1 MHALWRGDYPVAA
14 THRKLNHGRQ
24 FSHKFQVQHG
34 GCTSTSTL
42 KLARRVRRVRS
53 NCVLLEVPRHGNVGG
68 GRPERPGR
76 RSGSARRGLWA
87 PKRPFPQ
94 VPSKSDPPCRKL
106 DFPKCFLGLLNNNIC
121 PFTIN
126 IDLDLFPANLELYQI
141 GLPVYFKRT
150 TTSRCC
156 GWF

>member
-24 FSHKFQVQHG
+24 FSHKLQVQHG

-76 RSGSARRGLWA
+76 RSGSARRGTWAA
-87 PKRPFPQ
+87 PKRPLPRA
-94 VPSKSDPPCRKL
+94 PSRSDPPCSPVGASYFAHLMPEGGSPKYEIAPGFVKL
-106 DFPKCFLGLLNNNIC
+106 IFQL
-121 PFTIN
+121 
-126 IDLDLFPANLELYQI
+126 I
-141 GLPVYFKRT
+141 GEVSSVSPRAG
-150 TTSRCC
+150 SRS
-156 GWF
+156 